1 LFKIA
6 RKATREKERKKKKKK
21 KKEEKT
27 TQRKNI
33 LKKRGELIRGHIRGR
48 RKRKKKK
55 MATVSIVVPL
65 RELHFITLG
74 LLKLYSEIQFAG
86 GETSKQYNDTELI
99 SGGSE

>member
-1 LFKIA
+1 
-6 RKATREKERKKKKKK
+6 
-21 KKEEKT
+21 
-27 TQRKNI
+27 
-33 LKKRGELIRGHIRGR
+33 
-48 RKRKKKK
+48 